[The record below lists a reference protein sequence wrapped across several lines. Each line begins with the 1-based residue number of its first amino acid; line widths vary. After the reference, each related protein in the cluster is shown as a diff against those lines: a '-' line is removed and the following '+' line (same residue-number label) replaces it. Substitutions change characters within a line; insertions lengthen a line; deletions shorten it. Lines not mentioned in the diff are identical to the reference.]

1 MPRFA
6 ASRWSGVEEEFVDAW
21 TVQAGH
27 QIPSSSKAPASATA
41 HSREEGKEMDLQ
53 GITRWHRRTPPAAK
67 PPRPEDVMPHADAH
81 GRTNREQKHKRPTK
95 PPSALH
101 ADGDSPAGLR
111 LMEVSGRAAG
121 AGGPCLAPDGRA
133 VRRQGAPPTGVKWR
147 RRDALRRR
155 RDNRQD
161 ALRRSRE
168 SRREAL
174 RLRERERGGRC
185 HRRWMSTLLAVGAA
199 S

>member
-1 MPRFA
+1 M
-6 ASRWSGVEEEFVDAW
+6 EEEFVDAW

-101 ADGDSPAGLR
+101 ADGDLVWKKWGKIASV
-111 LMEVSGRAAG
+111 EKTFISDSFSG
-121 AGGPCLAPDGRA
+121 
-133 VRRQGAPPTGVKWR
+133 
-147 RRDALRRR
+147 
-155 RDNRQD
+155 
-161 ALRRSRE
+161 S
-168 SRREAL
+168 
-174 RLRERERGGRC
+174 
-185 HRRWMSTLLAVGAA
+185 
-199 S
+199 